1 MNTWLGEPSK
11 LLMLEKVIKVIEE
24 KNLLE
29 VVKASGSVL
38 ADGMQKV
45 IDAHPEKVNNLRG
58 KGTFLAY
65 DCPNMPTR

>member
-29 VVKASGSVL
+29 VVKASGATL
-38 ADGMQKV
+38 ADGMQRV
-45 IDAHPEKVNNLRG
+45 IDAHPDKVNSLRG

-65 DCPNMPTR
+65 DCPNTATR

>member
-11 LLMLEKVIKVIEE
+11 LLMLDKVVKEIES

-29 VVKASGSVL
+29 VVKASGTVL
-38 ADGMQKV
+38 AEGMQQV

-65 DCPNMPTR
+65 DCPNTPTR